1 MSSITDKLKSE
12 IKELK
17 AMVKELKTSSKPT
30 QCLDFPYS
38 LVTEAVFNA
47 FNPDG
52 TYAPATGNY
61 AGNTRNYYYLNEN
74 TASLTI
80 IREGSSNYA
89 INPPSGVQPITN
101 VLGGHLY
108 NIPDLISTTELEIQ
122 RACDQKAKLQYL
134 LDIDG
139 GSLTPA
145 TRNSI
150 LASIKAA
157 EDAVC
162 VNERALVQ
170 IRCHLS
176 CLTLCKVDCK
186 CH

>member
-1 MSSITDKLKSE
+1 MSSITDKLKAE

-30 QCLDFPYS
+30 QCLDFPYTI
-38 LVTEAVFNA
+38 VTEFVTDA
-47 FNPDG
+47 FAADG
-52 TYAPATGNY
+52 TYAPTTGNY
-61 AGNTRNYYYLNEN
+61 AGNTRTYYSVNEN
-74 TASLTI
+74 TAYSTFV
-80 IREGSSNYA
+80 REGSIGYK
-89 INPPSGVQPITN
+89 INLPFDGQNLIP
-101 VLGGHLY
+101 GGAGILY
-108 NIPDLISTTELEIQ
+108 NIPNLIAYTELQIQ

-139 GSLTPA
+139 DSLTPN

-150 LASIKAA
+150 LATIKAA

-176 CLTLCKVDCK
+176 CLTPCKVDCK